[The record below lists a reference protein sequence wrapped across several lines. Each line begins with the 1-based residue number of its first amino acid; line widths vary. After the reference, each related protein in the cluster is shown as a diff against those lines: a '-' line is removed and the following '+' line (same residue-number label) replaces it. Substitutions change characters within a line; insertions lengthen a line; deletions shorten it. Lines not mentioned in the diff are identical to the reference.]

1 MKEKQQNEKLNHHD
15 DEYERFNQYLEDEN
29 SISPYEMQM
38 DQTIQQQWQ
47 FMMQSEYI
55 RQANFENQ
63 MKRQTQFLHNLLDT
77 KNKKKK
83 NKAKNDK

>member
-1 MKEKQQNEKLNHHD
+1 
-15 DEYERFNQYLEDEN
+15 
-29 SISPYEMQM
+29 
-38 DQTIQQQWQ
+38 
-47 FMMQSEYI
+47 MQSEYI

-83 NKAKNDK
+83 NKTKNINKFLNII